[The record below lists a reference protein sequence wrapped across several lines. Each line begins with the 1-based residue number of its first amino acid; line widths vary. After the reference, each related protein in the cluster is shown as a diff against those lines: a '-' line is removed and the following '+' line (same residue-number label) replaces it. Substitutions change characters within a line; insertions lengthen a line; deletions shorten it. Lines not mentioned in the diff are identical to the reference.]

1 MSWWEREGNL
11 SGLGKTESEE
21 YIVPPPGKAKMV
33 PLEIWESK
41 EFDVDRG
48 SVGPGVP
55 VSDGKPQPPKIFDG
69 VGGTGAARVYETK
82 TTVTTT
88 VTPARRS
95 ESRSDSSSRD

>member
-11 SGLGKTESEE
+11 SRLGRTESEE
-21 YIVPPPGKAKMV
+21 YIVRPPGKAKMV

-48 SVGPGVP
+48 SVGPGAP
-55 VSDGKPQPPKIFDG
+55 VSDRRPQPSKIFDG
-69 VGGTGAARVYETK
+69 VGGSGATSVYETK

-88 VTPARRS
+88 VTPVRRS
-95 ESRSDSSSRD
+95 ESRSGSSTRE